1 MRSSLAV
8 LQGSCLLVLPKTPAQ
23 LSCSWCKGLSLSTS
37 CRPGN
42 LKDQLLLHGLT
53 LDFLVQQTKTPQEAL
68 DDEDAAMDFDLLDSD
83 AEKKVGQKRP
93 RRRVIVETKDAN
105 GRAYSAAEI
114 RRMKR

>member
-1 MRSSLAV
+1 MELH
-8 LQGSCLLVLPKTPAQ
+8 
-23 LSCSWCKGLSLSTS
+23 
-37 CRPGN
+37 
-42 LKDQLLLHGLT
+42 LLLHGSIIIL
-53 LDFLVQQTKTPQEAL
+53 LIQQTKTPQEAL

>member
-1 MRSSLAV
+1 M
-8 LQGSCLLVLPKTPAQ
+8 
-23 LSCSWCKGLSLSTS
+23 
-37 CRPGN
+37 
-42 LKDQLLLHGLT
+42 KDQLLLHGLT

-68 DDEDAAMDFDLLDSD
+68 DDEDAAMDFALLDSD